1 MENKV
6 KIGVLGYGVVGSGLI
21 DIIDNNKEKRNI
33 EIVGILVNNLEKHK
47 RSEERR

>member
-47 RSEERR
+47 D

>member
-47 RSEERR
+47 AQ

>member
-47 RSEERR
+47 DKKY

>member
-47 RSEERR
+47 DKK

>member
-21 DIIDNNKEKRNI
+21 DIIDNNKEKKKHRN
-33 EIVGILVNNLEKHK
+33 
-47 RSEERR
+47 SWDSS

>member
-21 DIIDNNKEKRNI
+21 DIIDNNKEKRSI

-47 RSEERR
+47 D

>member
-21 DIIDNNKEKRNI
+21 DIIDNNEAI
-33 EIVGILVNNLEKHK
+33 
-47 RSEERR
+47 

>member
-47 RSEERR
+47 

>member
-47 RSEERR
+47 DKIF